1 MQSVLERSYAQ
12 PKIFDGRAVKKNG
25 TPKPIRWTV
34 DEYYQMYD
42 LDFVY
47 SDRSVVG
54 ETDFVSPLTKPKSKI
69 NVADIL
75 P

>member
-47 SDRSVVG
+47 SDRCCRRNG
-54 ETDFVSPLTKPKSKI
+54 FRLA
-69 NVADIL
+69 ADKAQIKD
-75 P
+75 